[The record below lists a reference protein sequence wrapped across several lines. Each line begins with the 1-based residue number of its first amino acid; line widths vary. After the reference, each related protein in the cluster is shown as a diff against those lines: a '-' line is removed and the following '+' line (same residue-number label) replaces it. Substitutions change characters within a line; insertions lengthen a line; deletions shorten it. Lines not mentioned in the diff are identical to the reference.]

1 MCKASETSAGQNRH
15 NAGPLHIHSNTHR
28 LYGYEVADGTEATDS
43 VSPCFRE
50 SQLKGGNWTGF
61 LLRVHIDPEGLKT
74 CKVKDIGKM
83 SLYLVIST
91 QRVDSLHRPVLDCVL
106 SVVDKNRSV
115 LYL

>member
-1 MCKASETSAGQNRH
+1 
-15 NAGPLHIHSNTHR
+15 
-28 LYGYEVADGTEATDS
+28 
-43 VSPCFRE
+43 
-50 SQLKGGNWTGF
+50 
-61 LLRVHIDPEGLKT
+61 
-74 CKVKDIGKM
+74 M